1 VRWVV
6 ASSRSDHADD
16 ATSAGRRRSDAC
28 RLAGRLVLAAVTS
41 DVSVR
46 PNGPLAIRGPDRQSW
61 GLPTVRL
68 VSASVHAGVQAGGAL
83 ARSLPRPAFVPGRSG

>member
-1 VRWVV
+1 MEVLPGSGLLRWVV

-16 ATSAGRRRSDAC
+16 ATSAGRRSNAC
-28 RLAGRLVLAAVTS
+28 RLVGRLVLAAVML

-46 PNGPLAIRGPDRQSW
+46 PDGPLAIRGPDRQSW

-68 VSASVHAGVQAGGAL
+68 VSASVQAD
-83 ARSLPRPAFVPGRSG
+83 GR